1 VSLKGVSQ
9 FYNDRNQKER
19 DKFGP
24 MVQNVDR
31 SRLIARFEDIP
42 ANTNYTVD
50 VRAETRTQHGI
61 PASASCQ
68 MPASMPNKENLNGI
82 AVSRYHDKD
91 VWGLRLSL
99 PKILH
104 RKGNSSSLTLFYL
117 IWLII
122 V

>member
-1 VSLKGVSQ
+1 MSQ
-9 FYNDRNQKER
+9 FYNDQNQQER
-19 DKFGP
+19 GKFGP

-68 MPASMPNKENLNGI
+68 MPASMPSKENLNGI
-82 AVSRYHDKD
+82 SVSRYHDKD

-104 RKGNSSSLTLFYL
+104 RKGNLSTILN
-117 IWLII
+117 
-122 V
+122 